1 MPRIIPALFIYTSL
15 TASAFDLNE
24 AWTAARY
31 HSAEYDAARH
41 ARNAAQ
47 EPQHQ
52 AKARLLPQV
61 SANANYTN
69 RAQDS
74 YDKYRSHGWNAQ
86 ISQPLFDGPRWRQYQ
101 AEQITARLG
110 DSQLDNTASELM
122 LETGKAYLDILTA
135 QDKLTAVAAEK
146 TAYRAQIAQ
155 AKGLFDSGEAT
166 IIDTYEAQAG
176 LDAANAKEIRLRTEL
191 VTAQNRLANLTGL
204 APDHAEAI
212 ADRPLPDLAER
223 EDEKSWINKAIA
235 NSAAVQSRR
244 LQVEKS
250 EADRATAQSEHW
262 PQLSLNVGYQDNRN
276 KIAQHGGN
284 PNSNRNRGAYV
295 GVQFTIPIYSGGEI
309 RSKEKQSQEILA
321 QRQAELEAE
330 TEQIRLQ
337 VRQTLATLHGERA
350 QIAAQQQLLHTN
362 TAKLESTRLGR
373 EVGVRN
379 TIDEIKAEQ
388 EKAQAEEQLAEAKY
402 RYIAACLQLLHL
414 TGELTEDSGRAFA
427 AQLFAPSATKPATQ
441 PKTPAVKRKKGR
453 QEPVW
458 SLRVKA
464 KSPSPAS
471 QGRGDSNCKH
481 TLGRVY
487 N

>member
-1 MPRIIPALFIYTSL
+1 MPRIIPALFIYISI

-41 ARNAAQ
+41 ARDAAQ
-47 EPQHQ
+47 EPQEQ

-135 QDKLTAVAAEK
+135 QDKLAAVAAEK

-155 AKGLFDSGEAT
+155 AKGLFESGEAT

-223 EDEKSWINKAIA
+223 EDEKIWINKAIA

-250 EADRATAQSEHW
+250 EADRATAESEHW

-276 KIAQHGGN
+276 NIAQHGGN
-284 PNSNRNRGAYV
+284 PAHNRNRGAYV

-309 RSKEKQSQEILA
+309 RSKEKQSAAILA
-321 QRQAELEAE
+321 QRQAELETE
-330 TEQIRLQ
+330 TGQIRLQ
-337 VRQTLATLHGERA
+337 VRQTLATLHGEWA

-414 TGELTEDSGRAFA
+414 TGELTQDSGRAFA
-427 AQLFAPSATKPATQ
+427 AQLFAPSATKPAVK
-441 PKTPAVKRKKGR
+441 PKTPAVQRKKKR
-453 QEPVW
+453 
-458 SLRVKA
+458 
-464 KSPSPAS
+464 
-471 QGRGDSNCKH
+471 
-481 TLGRVY
+481 
-487 N
+487 

>member
-1 MPRIIPALFIYTSL
+1 
-15 TASAFDLNE
+15 
-24 AWTAARY
+24 
-31 HSAEYDAARH
+31 
-41 ARNAAQ
+41 
-47 EPQHQ
+47 
-52 AKARLLPQV
+52 
-61 SANANYTN
+61 
-69 RAQDS
+69 
-74 YDKYRSHGWNAQ
+74 
-86 ISQPLFDGPRWRQYQ
+86 
-101 AEQITARLG
+101 
-110 DSQLDNTASELM
+110 M

-135 QDKLTAVAAEK
+135 QDKLAAVTAEK
-146 TAYRAQIAQ
+146 SAYTAQIAQ
-155 AKGLFDSGEAT
+155 AKGLFESGEAT

-176 LDAANAKEIRLRTEL
+176 LDSANAKEIRLRTEL

-204 APDHAEAI
+204 APDHAEAL
-212 ADRPLPDLAER
+212 ADKTLPDLANRQSENQ
-223 EDEKSWINKAIA
+223 WINQAIA
-235 NSAAVQSRR
+235 NSAAVQTRR

-337 VRQTLATLHGERA
+337 VRQTLATIHGEQA

-362 TAKLESTRLGR
+362 TAKLESTHLGR

-402 RYIAACLQLLHL
+402 RYVAACLQLLHL
-414 TGELTEDSGRAFA
+414 SGELTQDSGHAWA
-427 AQLFAPSATKPATQ
+427 AQLFTPTAAKPVEK
-441 PKTPAVKRKKGR
+441 PKPKPPAVKQKKDDR
-453 QEPVW
+453 REARYSAAQLPSEIP
-458 SLRVKA
+458 
-464 KSPSPAS
+464 PSPAKRS
-471 QGRGDSNCKH
+471 QRGRF
-481 TLGRVY
+481 R
-487 N
+487 

>member
-41 ARNAAQ
+41 ARDAAQ

-135 QDKLTAVAAEK
+135 QDKLAAVAAEK

-212 ADRPLPDLAER
+212 ADRPLPDLAEW
-223 EDEKSWINKAIA
+223 EDEKIWINKAIA

-250 EADRATAQSEHW
+250 EADRATAESEHW

-330 TEQIRLQ
+330 TGQIRLQ
-337 VRQTLATLHGERA
+337 VRQTLATLHGEWA

-414 TGELTEDSGRAFA
+414 TGELTQDSGRVFA
-427 AQLFAPSATKPATQ
+427 AQLFAPGATKPAVK
-441 PKTPAVKRKKGR
+441 PKTPAVKQKKGR

-458 SLRVKA
+458 SLR
-464 KSPSPAS
+464 
-471 QGRGDSNCKH
+471 
-481 TLGRVY
+481 
-487 N
+487 

>member
-61 SANANYTN
+61 SANATYTN

-122 LETGKAYLDILTA
+122 LETGKAYLNILTA
-135 QDKLTAVAAEK
+135 QDKLAAVAAEK

-250 EADRATAQSEHW
+250 EADRATAESEHW

-276 KIAQHGGN
+276 NIAQHGGN
-284 PNSNRNRGAYV
+284 PAHNRNRGAYV

-309 RSKEKQSQEILA
+309 RSKEKQSAAILA

-330 TEQIRLQ
+330 TGQIRLQ

-414 TGELTEDSGRAFA
+414 TGELTRTA
-427 AQLFAPSATKPATQ
+427 AAPLRHNCSRRVPQNRRPSRKP
-441 PKTPAVKRKKGR
+441 R
-453 QEPVW
+453 Q
-458 SLRVKA
+458 
-464 KSPSPAS
+464 
-471 QGRGDSNCKH
+471 
-481 TLGRVY
+481 
-487 N
+487 

>member
-1 MPRIIPALFIYTSL
+1 MPRIIPALFIYISI

-41 ARNAAQ
+41 ARDAAQ

-135 QDKLTAVAAEK
+135 QDKLAAVAAEK

-250 EADRATAQSEHW
+250 EADRATAESEHW

-276 KIAQHGGN
+276 NIAQYGGN
-284 PNSNRNRGAYV
+284 PAHNRNRGAYV

-309 RSKEKQSQEILA
+309 RSKEKQSAAILA

-330 TEQIRLQ
+330 TGQIRLQ

-414 TGELTEDSGRAFA
+414 TGELTQNSGRAFA
-427 AQLFAPSATKPATQ
+427 AQLFVPSATKPAVK
-441 PKTPAVKRKKGR
+441 PKTPAVQRKKKR
-453 QEPVW
+453 
-458 SLRVKA
+458 
-464 KSPSPAS
+464 
-471 QGRGDSNCKH
+471 
-481 TLGRVY
+481 
-487 N
+487 

>member
-1 MPRIIPALFIYTSL
+1 MPRIIPALFIYISI

-41 ARNAAQ
+41 ARDAAQ

-135 QDKLTAVAAEK
+135 QDKLAAVAAEK

-223 EDEKSWINKAIA
+223 EDEKIWINKAIA

-250 EADRATAQSEHW
+250 EADRATAESEHW

-276 KIAQHGGN
+276 NIAQHGGN
-284 PNSNRNRGAYV
+284 PAHNRNRGAYV

-309 RSKEKQSQEILA
+309 RSKEKQSAAILA

-330 TEQIRLQ
+330 TGQIRLQ
-337 VRQTLATLHGERA
+337 VRQTLATLHGEWA

-414 TGELTEDSGRAFA
+414 TGELTQDSGRAFA
-427 AQLFAPSATKPATQ
+427 AQLFAPSATKPAVK
-441 PKTPAVKRKKGR
+441 PKTPAVKRKKKR
-453 QEPVW
+453 
-458 SLRVKA
+458 
-464 KSPSPAS
+464 
-471 QGRGDSNCKH
+471 
-481 TLGRVY
+481 
-487 N
+487 

>member
-1 MPRIIPALFIYTSL
+1 MPRIIPALLIYISI

-24 AWTAARY
+24 AWLAARY

-41 ARNAAQ
+41 ARDAAQ

-321 QRQAELEAE
+321 QREAELEAE

-414 TGELTEDSGRAFA
+414 TGELTQDSGRAFA
-427 AQLFAPSATKPATQ
+427 AQLFAPSATKPAVK
-441 PKTPAVKRKKGR
+441 PKTPAVKRKKKR
-453 QEPVW
+453 
-458 SLRVKA
+458 
-464 KSPSPAS
+464 
-471 QGRGDSNCKH
+471 
-481 TLGRVY
+481 
-487 N
+487 

>member
-1 MPRIIPALFIYTSL
+1 
-15 TASAFDLNE
+15 
-24 AWTAARY
+24 
-31 HSAEYDAARH
+31 
-41 ARNAAQ
+41 
-47 EPQHQ
+47 
-52 AKARLLPQV
+52 
-61 SANANYTN
+61 
-69 RAQDS
+69 
-74 YDKYRSHGWNAQ
+74 
-86 ISQPLFDGPRWRQYQ
+86 
-101 AEQITARLG
+101 
-110 DSQLDNTASELM
+110 M

-135 QDKLTAVAAEK
+135 QDKLAAVAAEK

-155 AKGLFDSGEAT
+155 AKGLFESGEAT

-223 EDEKSWINKAIA
+223 EDEKIWINKAIA

-250 EADRATAQSEHW
+250 EADRATAESEHW

-276 KIAQHGGN
+276 NIAQHGGN
-284 PNSNRNRGAYV
+284 PAHNRNRGAYV

-309 RSKEKQSQEILA
+309 RSKEKQSAAILA
-321 QRQAELEAE
+321 QRQAELETE
-330 TEQIRLQ
+330 TGQIRLQ
-337 VRQTLATLHGERA
+337 VRQTLATLHGEWA

-414 TGELTEDSGRAFA
+414 TGELTQDSGRAFA
-427 AQLFAPSATKPATQ
+427 AQLFAPSATKPAVK
-441 PKTPAVKRKKGR
+441 PKTPAVQRKKKR
-453 QEPVW
+453 
-458 SLRVKA
+458 
-464 KSPSPAS
+464 
-471 QGRGDSNCKH
+471 
-481 TLGRVY
+481 
-487 N
+487 

>member
-41 ARNAAQ
+41 ARDAAQ

-86 ISQPLFDGPRWRQYQ
+86 ISQPLIDGPRWRQYQ
-101 AEQITARLG
+101 TEQITARLG

-135 QDKLTAVAAEK
+135 QDKLAAVAAEK
-146 TAYRAQIAQ
+146 TAYTAQIAQ

-212 ADRPLPDLAER
+212 ADRALPDLAGR

-276 KIAQHGGN
+276 NIAQHGGN
-284 PNSNRNRGAYV
+284 PTHNRNRGAYI

-309 RSKEKQSQEILA
+309 RSKEKQSAAILA

-330 TEQIRLQ
+330 TGQIRLQ
-337 VRQTLATLHGERA
+337 VRQTLATLHGEQA

-414 TGELTEDSGRAFA
+414 TGELTQNSGRAFA
-427 AQLFAPSATKPATQ
+427 AQLFVPSATKPAVK
-441 PKTPAVKRKKGR
+441 PKTPAVQRKKKR
-453 QEPVW
+453 
-458 SLRVKA
+458 
-464 KSPSPAS
+464 
-471 QGRGDSNCKH
+471 
-481 TLGRVY
+481 
-487 N
+487 

>member
-24 AWTAARY
+24 AWLAARY

-41 ARNAAQ
+41 ARDAAQ

-135 QDKLTAVAAEK
+135 QDKLAAVAAEK
-146 TAYRAQIAQ
+146 SAYTAQIAQ

-204 APDHAEAI
+204 ASDHAEAI

-250 EADRATAQSEHW
+250 EADRATAESEHW

-276 KIAQHGGN
+276 NIAQHGGN
-284 PNSNRNRGAYV
+284 PAHNRNRGAYV

-309 RSKEKQSQEILA
+309 RSKEKQSAAILA

-330 TEQIRLQ
+330 TGQLRLQ

-414 TGELTEDSGRAFA
+414 TGELTQDSGRAFA
-427 AQLFAPSATKPATQ
+427 AQLFAPSATKPAVK
-441 PKTPAVKRKKGR
+441 PKTPAVKRKKG
-453 QEPVW
+453 
-458 SLRVKA
+458 A
-464 KSPSPAS
+464 KSLF
-471 QGRGDSNCKH
+471 GVCG
-481 TLGRVY
+481 
-487 N
+487 

>member
-1 MPRIIPALFIYTSL
+1 MPRIIPALFIYISI

-41 ARNAAQ
+41 ARDAAQ

-52 AKARLLPQV
+52 AKAHLLPQV

-135 QDKLTAVAAEK
+135 QDKLAAVAAEK

-212 ADRPLPDLAER
+212 ADRALPDLAGR
-223 EDEKSWINKAIA
+223 EDEKSWINKAIT
-235 NSAAVQSRR
+235 NSAAVQTRR

-321 QRQAELEAE
+321 QREAELEAE

-337 VRQTLATLHGERA
+337 VRQTLATIHGERA

-362 TAKLESTRLGR
+362 SAKLESTRLGR

-414 TGELTEDSGRAFA
+414 TGELTQDSGRAFA
-427 AQLFAPSATKPATQ
+427 AQLFAPSATKPAVK
-441 PKTPAVKRKKGR
+441 PKTPAVQRKKKR
-453 QEPVW
+453 
-458 SLRVKA
+458 
-464 KSPSPAS
+464 
-471 QGRGDSNCKH
+471 
-481 TLGRVY
+481 
-487 N
+487 

>member
-41 ARNAAQ
+41 ARDAAQ

-135 QDKLTAVAAEK
+135 QDKLAAVAAEK

-155 AKGLFDSGEAT
+155 AKGLFESGEAT

-223 EDEKSWINKAIA
+223 EDEKIWINKAIA

-250 EADRATAQSEHW
+250 EADRATAESEHW

-276 KIAQHGGN
+276 NIAQHGGN
-284 PNSNRNRGAYV
+284 PAHNRNRGAYV

-330 TEQIRLQ
+330 TGQIRLQ

-414 TGELTEDSGRAFA
+414 TGELTQDSGRAFA

-441 PKTPAVKRKKGR
+441 PKTPAVKRKKG
-453 QEPVW
+453 
-458 SLRVKA
+458 A
-464 KSPSPAS
+464 KSLF
-471 QGRGDSNCKH
+471 GVCG
-481 TLGRVY
+481 
-487 N
+487 

>member
-41 ARNAAQ
+41 ARDAAQ

-135 QDKLTAVAAEK
+135 QDKLAAVAAEK

-223 EDEKSWINKAIA
+223 EDEKIWINKAIA

-250 EADRATAQSEHW
+250 EADRATAESEHW

-276 KIAQHGGN
+276 NIAQHGGN
-284 PNSNRNRGAYV
+284 PAHNRNRGAYV

-309 RSKEKQSQEILA
+309 RSKEKQSAAILA

-330 TEQIRLQ
+330 TGQIRLQ
-337 VRQTLATLHGERA
+337 VRQTLATLHGEWA

-414 TGELTEDSGRAFA
+414 TGELTQDSGRAFA
-427 AQLFAPSATKPATQ
+427 AQLFAPSATKPAVK
-441 PKTPAVKRKKGR
+441 PKTPAVKRKKKR
-453 QEPVW
+453 
-458 SLRVKA
+458 
-464 KSPSPAS
+464 
-471 QGRGDSNCKH
+471 
-481 TLGRVY
+481 
-487 N
+487 

>member
-1 MPRIIPALFIYTSL
+1 MPRLIPALFIYISI

-41 ARNAAQ
+41 ARDAAQ
-47 EPQHQ
+47 EPQEQ

-135 QDKLTAVAAEK
+135 QDKLAAVAAEK

-155 AKGLFDSGEAT
+155 AKGLFESGEAT

-204 APDHAEAI
+204 APDHAEAL
-212 ADRPLPDLAER
+212 ADKTLPDLAGR
-223 EDEKSWINKAIA
+223 EDEKSWINKAIT

-250 EADRATAQSEHW
+250 EADRATAESEHW

-276 KIAQHGGN
+276 NIAQHGGN
-284 PNSNRNRGAYV
+284 PAHNRNRGAYV

-309 RSKEKQSQEILA
+309 RSKEKQSAAILA

-330 TEQIRLQ
+330 TGQIRLQ
-337 VRQTLATLHGERA
+337 VRQTLATLHGEWA

-362 TAKLESTRLGR
+362 TAKLESTHLGR

-414 TGELTEDSGRAFA
+414 TGELTQDSGRVFA
-427 AQLFAPSATKPATQ
+427 AQLFAPGATKPAVK
-441 PKTPAVKRKKGR
+441 PKTPAVKRKKKR
-453 QEPVW
+453 
-458 SLRVKA
+458 
-464 KSPSPAS
+464 
-471 QGRGDSNCKH
+471 
-481 TLGRVY
+481 
-487 N
+487 

>member
-1 MPRIIPALFIYTSL
+1 MPRIIPALFIIYTSI

-41 ARNAAQ
+41 ARDAAQ

-176 LDAANAKEIRLRTEL
+176 LDSANAKEIRLRTEL

-212 ADRPLPDLAER
+212 ADRALPDLAGR

-250 EADRATAQSEHW
+250 EADRAIAESEHW

-276 KIAQHGGN
+276 NIAQHGGN
-284 PNSNRNRGAYV
+284 PAHNRNRGAYV

-414 TGELTEDSGRAFA
+414 TGELTQDSGRAFA
-427 AQLFAPSATKPATQ
+427 AQLFAPSATKPAVK
-441 PKTPAVKRKKGR
+441 PKTPAVQRKKKR
-453 QEPVW
+453 
-458 SLRVKA
+458 
-464 KSPSPAS
+464 
-471 QGRGDSNCKH
+471 
-481 TLGRVY
+481 
-487 N
+487 

>member
-1 MPRIIPALFIYTSL
+1 MPRIIPALLIYISI

-41 ARNAAQ
+41 ARDAAQ

-176 LDAANAKEIRLRTEL
+176 LDSANAKEIRLRTEL

-212 ADRPLPDLAER
+212 ADRALPDLAGR

-250 EADRATAQSEHW
+250 EADRAIAESEHW

-276 KIAQHGGN
+276 NIAQHGGN
-284 PNSNRNRGAYV
+284 PAHNRNRGAYV

-414 TGELTEDSGRAFA
+414 TGELTQDSGRAFA
-427 AQLFAPSATKPATQ
+427 AQLFAPSATKPAVK
-441 PKTPAVKRKKGR
+441 PKTPAVQRKKKR
-453 QEPVW
+453 
-458 SLRVKA
+458 
-464 KSPSPAS
+464 
-471 QGRGDSNCKH
+471 
-481 TLGRVY
+481 
-487 N
+487 

>member
-41 ARNAAQ
+41 ARDAAQ

-61 SANANYTN
+61 SANATYTN

-122 LETGKAYLDILTA
+122 LETGKAYLNILTA
-135 QDKLTAVAAEK
+135 QDKLAAVAAEK

-250 EADRATAQSEHW
+250 EADRATAESEHW

-276 KIAQHGGN
+276 NIAQHGGN
-284 PNSNRNRGAYV
+284 PAHNRNRGAYV

-337 VRQTLATLHGERA
+337 VRQTLATIHGEQA

-414 TGELTEDSGRAFA
+414 TGELTQDSGRVFA
-427 AQLFAPSATKPATQ
+427 AQLFAPGATKPAVK
-441 PKTPAVKRKKGR
+441 PKTPAVKRKKKR
-453 QEPVW
+453 
-458 SLRVKA
+458 
-464 KSPSPAS
+464 
-471 QGRGDSNCKH
+471 
-481 TLGRVY
+481 
-487 N
+487 

>member
-61 SANANYTN
+61 SANATYTN

-122 LETGKAYLDILTA
+122 LETGKAYLNILTA
-135 QDKLTAVAAEK
+135 QDKLAAVAAEK

-250 EADRATAQSEHW
+250 EADRATAESEHW

-330 TEQIRLQ
+330 TDQIRLQ

-414 TGELTEDSGRAFA
+414 TGELTQDSGRAFA
-427 AQLFAPSATKPATQ
+427 AQLFVPSATKPAVK
-441 PKTPAVKRKKGR
+441 PKTPAVQRKKKR
-453 QEPVW
+453 
-458 SLRVKA
+458 
-464 KSPSPAS
+464 
-471 QGRGDSNCKH
+471 
-481 TLGRVY
+481 
-487 N
+487 

>member
-1 MPRIIPALFIYTSL
+1 MTTPRLLAIL
-15 TASAFDLNE
+15 TYISILPASAFDLNE

-41 ARNAAQ
+41 ARAAAQ
-47 EPQHQ
+47 EPQEQ
-52 AKARLLPQV
+52 AKARLLPQI

-86 ISQPLFDGPRWRQYQ
+86 ISQPLIDGPRWRQYQ

-135 QDKLTAVAAEK
+135 QDKLAAVTAEK
-146 TAYRAQIAQ
+146 SAYTAQIAQ
-155 AKGLFDSGEAT
+155 AKGLFESGEAT

-176 LDAANAKEIRLRTEL
+176 LDSANAKEIRLRTEL

-204 APDHAEAI
+204 APDHAEAL
-212 ADRPLPDLAER
+212 ADKTLPDLANRQSENQ
-223 EDEKSWINKAIA
+223 WIDQAIA
-235 NSAAVQSRR
+235 NSAAVQTRR

-402 RYIAACLQLLHL
+402 RYVAACLQLLHL
-414 TGELTEDSGRAFA
+414 SGELTQDSGHAWA
-427 AQLFAPSATKPATQ
+427 AQLFTPTAAKPVEK
-441 PKTPAVKRKKGR
+441 PKPKPPAVKQKKDDR
-453 QEPVW
+453 REARYSAAQLPSEIP
-458 SLRVKA
+458 
-464 KSPSPAS
+464 PSPAKRS
-471 QGRGDSNCKH
+471 QRGRF
-481 TLGRVY
+481 R
-487 N
+487 

>member
-24 AWTAARY
+24 AWLAARY

-41 ARNAAQ
+41 ARDAAQ

-52 AKARLLPQV
+52 AKARLLPQI

-135 QDKLTAVAAEK
+135 QDKLAAVAAEK

-223 EDEKSWINKAIA
+223 EDEKIWINKAIA

-250 EADRATAQSEHW
+250 EADRATAESEHW

-276 KIAQHGGN
+276 NIAQHGGN
-284 PNSNRNRGAYV
+284 PAHNRNRGAYV

-309 RSKEKQSQEILA
+309 RSKEKQSAAILA

-330 TEQIRLQ
+330 TGQIRLQ
-337 VRQTLATLHGERA
+337 VRQTLATLHGEWA

-414 TGELTEDSGRAFA
+414 TGELTQDSGRAFA
-427 AQLFAPSATKPATQ
+427 AQLFAPSATKPAVK
-441 PKTPAVKRKKGR
+441 PKTPAVKRKKKR
-453 QEPVW
+453 
-458 SLRVKA
+458 
-464 KSPSPAS
+464 
-471 QGRGDSNCKH
+471 
-481 TLGRVY
+481 
-487 N
+487 

>member
-61 SANANYTN
+61 SANATYTN

-122 LETGKAYLDILTA
+122 LETGKAYLNILTA
-135 QDKLTAVAAEK
+135 QDKLAAVAAEK

-250 EADRATAQSEHW
+250 EADRATAESEHW

-276 KIAQHGGN
+276 NIAQHGGN
-284 PNSNRNRGAYV
+284 PAHNRNRGAYV

-309 RSKEKQSQEILA
+309 RSKEKQSAAILA

-330 TEQIRLQ
+330 TGQIRLQ

-471 QGRGDSNCKH
+471 QGRGDSNCKP

>member
-1 MPRIIPALFIYTSL
+1 MPRIIPALFIYISI

-41 ARNAAQ
+41 ARDAAQ
-47 EPQHQ
+47 EPQEQ

-135 QDKLTAVAAEK
+135 QDKLAAVAAEK
-146 TAYRAQIAQ
+146 TAYTAQIAQ

-176 LDAANAKEIRLRTEL
+176 LDAANAREIRLRTEL

-212 ADRPLPDLAER
+212 ADRALPDLAGR

-250 EADRATAQSEHW
+250 EADRATAESEHW

-309 RSKEKQSQEILA
+309 RSKEKQSAAILA

-330 TEQIRLQ
+330 TGQIRLQ
-337 VRQTLATLHGERA
+337 VRQTLATLHGEWA

-414 TGELTEDSGRAFA
+414 TGELTQDSGRTFA
-427 AQLFAPSATKPATQ
+427 AQLFVPSATKPAVK
-441 PKTPAVKRKKGR
+441 PKTPAVQRKKKR
-453 QEPVW
+453 
-458 SLRVKA
+458 
-464 KSPSPAS
+464 
-471 QGRGDSNCKH
+471 
-481 TLGRVY
+481 
-487 N
+487 

>member
-41 ARNAAQ
+41 ARDAAQ

>member
-1 MPRIIPALFIYTSL
+1 MPRIIPALLIYISI

-41 ARNAAQ
+41 ARDAAQ

-135 QDKLTAVAAEK
+135 QEKLAAVAAEK
-146 TAYRAQIAQ
+146 TAYTAQIAQ

-212 ADRPLPDLAER
+212 ADRNLPDLASR

-250 EADRATAQSEHW
+250 EADRATAESEHW

-276 KIAQHGGN
+276 NIAQHGGN

-330 TEQIRLQ
+330 TDQIRLQ
-337 VRQTLATLHGERA
+337 VRQTLATIHGEQA

-414 TGELTEDSGRAFA
+414 TGELTQNSGRAFA
-427 AQLFAPSATKPATQ
+427 AQLFAPSATKPAVK
-441 PKTPAVKRKKGR
+441 PKTPAVQRKKKR
-453 QEPVW
+453 
-458 SLRVKA
+458 
-464 KSPSPAS
+464 
-471 QGRGDSNCKH
+471 
-481 TLGRVY
+481 
-487 N
+487 

>member
-1 MPRIIPALFIYTSL
+1 MPRIIPALFIYISI

-41 ARNAAQ
+41 ARDAAQ

-135 QDKLTAVAAEK
+135 QDKLAAVAAEK

-155 AKGLFDSGEAT
+155 AKGLFESGEAT

-223 EDEKSWINKAIA
+223 EDEKIWINKAIA

-250 EADRATAQSEHW
+250 EADRATAESEHW

-276 KIAQHGGN
+276 NIAQHGGN
-284 PNSNRNRGAYV
+284 PAHNRNRGAYV

-309 RSKEKQSQEILA
+309 RSKEKQSAAILA
-321 QRQAELEAE
+321 QRQAELETE
-330 TEQIRLQ
+330 TGQIRLQ
-337 VRQTLATLHGERA
+337 VRQTLATLHGEWA

-414 TGELTEDSGRAFA
+414 TGELTQDSGRAFA
-427 AQLFAPSATKPATQ
+427 AQLFAPSATKPAVK
-441 PKTPAVKRKKGR
+441 PKTPAVQRKKKR
-453 QEPVW
+453 
-458 SLRVKA
+458 
-464 KSPSPAS
+464 
-471 QGRGDSNCKH
+471 
-481 TLGRVY
+481 
-487 N
+487 

>member
-61 SANANYTN
+61 SANATYTN

-135 QDKLTAVAAEK
+135 QDKLAAVAAEK

-223 EDEKSWINKAIA
+223 EDEKIWINKAIA

-250 EADRATAQSEHW
+250 EADRATAESEHW

-284 PNSNRNRGAYV
+284 PAHNRNRGAYV

-309 RSKEKQSQEILA
+309 RSKEKQSAAILA

-330 TEQIRLQ
+330 TGQIRLQ

>member
-1 MPRIIPALFIYTSL
+1 MPRIIPALFIYISI

-41 ARNAAQ
+41 ARDAAQ

-52 AKARLLPQV
+52 AKARLLPQI
-61 SANANYTN
+61 SASANYTN

-86 ISQPLFDGPRWRQYQ
+86 ISQPLIDGPRWRQYQ

-135 QDKLTAVAAEK
+135 QDKLAAVAAEK
-146 TAYRAQIAQ
+146 TAYTAQIAQ

-212 ADRPLPDLAER
+212 ADRNLPDLASR
-223 EDEKSWINKAIA
+223 EDEKSWMNKAIT

-250 EADRATAQSEHW
+250 EADRATAQSEYW

-309 RSKEKQSQEILA
+309 RSKEKQSAEILA

-337 VRQTLATLHGERA
+337 VRQTLATIHGERA

-362 TAKLESTRLGR
+362 TAKLESTHLGR

-414 TGELTEDSGRAFA
+414 TGELTQDSGRVFA
-427 AQLFAPSATKPATQ
+427 AQLFAPGATKPAVK
-441 PKTPAVKRKKGR
+441 PKTPAVKRKKKR
-453 QEPVW
+453 
-458 SLRVKA
+458 
-464 KSPSPAS
+464 
-471 QGRGDSNCKH
+471 
-481 TLGRVY
+481 
-487 N
+487 

>member
-1 MPRIIPALFIYTSL
+1 MPRIIPALFIIYTSI

-41 ARNAAQ
+41 ARDAAQ

-250 EADRATAQSEHW
+250 EADRATAESEHW

-276 KIAQHGGN
+276 NIAQHGGN
-284 PNSNRNRGAYV
+284 PAHNRNRGAYV

-414 TGELTEDSGRAFA
+414 TGELTQDSGRAFA
-427 AQLFAPSATKPATQ
+427 AQLFVPSATKPAVK
-441 PKTPAVKRKKGR
+441 PKTPAVQRKKKR
-453 QEPVW
+453 
-458 SLRVKA
+458 
-464 KSPSPAS
+464 
-471 QGRGDSNCKH
+471 
-481 TLGRVY
+481 
-487 N
+487 